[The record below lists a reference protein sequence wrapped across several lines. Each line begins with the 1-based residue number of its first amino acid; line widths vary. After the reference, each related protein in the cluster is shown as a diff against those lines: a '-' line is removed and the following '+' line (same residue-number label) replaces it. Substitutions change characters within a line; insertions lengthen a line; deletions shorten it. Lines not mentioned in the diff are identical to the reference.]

1 MDHPSTLLIEL
12 PHLSDQSAS
21 ELLDL
26 LQQLFA
32 GLDSHYYVQA
42 TRYQRAQR
50 EERERRQRD
59 LFEPSDPPF

>member
-32 GLDSHYYVQA
+32 GLDSHYYTQA
-42 TRYQRAQR
+42 TRYHRAQR
-50 EERERRQRD
+50 EERERRQCD